1 MFYYRFQ
8 KLLENVTK
16 FFFILKVPLTKEE
29 VKKYVTEQTTIKDI
43 QDGYMMSQEDY
54 DRLHYEA
61 DSVKELKKAQVNI

>member
-1 MFYYRFQ
+1 M
-8 KLLENVTK
+8 LENVTK